1 MLEPFLK
8 MELDIKSI
16 FFPFE
21 NIKSQDS
28 ISNVLRM
35 TNYAPYPVSFKIKT
49 THPKDITAQPSG
61 GTVPAGQSTDIIL
74 GWDSEKIVT
83 GPRDYSQL
91 VPPRQPKISVEQFIN
106 SANGGNEALA
116 SIKLPV
122 NFVTPGDKDRYTLVV
137 NGRVQSTFGK
147 TPGKLTPTRGNSTEF
162 RSSEDGKMK
171 HDVLDTLRRH
181 PSFRQESASDKNV
194 VDAQEGPTK
203 RREDASEKT
212 PPLTTFT
219 PSNSAAT
226 KECSCF
232 LQ

>member
-35 TNYAPYPVSFKIKT
+35 TNYSPYPVSFKVKSFHFFDQAIYLFQIKT
-49 THPKDITAQPSG
+49 THPKDITAHPSG

-83 GPRDYSQL
+83 GPIDYSQL

-122 NFVTPGDKDRYTLVV
+122 NFVKPGVLFKAADFVLFSLFSGDKDRYTLVV
-137 NGRVQSTFGK
+137 NGRVQSTFGNQTISPFSRMPVCAVVSTKIHFLLKSPRK
-147 TPGKLTPTRGNSTEF
+147 T
-162 RSSEDGKMK
+162 
-171 HDVLDTLRRH
+171 
-181 PSFRQESASDKNV
+181 
-194 VDAQEGPTK
+194 
-203 RREDASEKT
+203 EK
-212 PPLTTFT
+212 
-219 PSNSAAT
+219 
-226 KECSCF
+226 
-232 LQ
+232 